1 MLNIKRFVVNPLQEN
16 CYVVSDETKE
26 CVIIDCGAYYPEE
39 GESIIRYINEND
51 LRPVHLLQTHGHL
64 DHCCGNDFIFN
75 AFGLKPEVHLNDQ
88 PIMDNLEKMSQLI
101 YGTPLKEGLPP
112 VGKYFTEQDKI
123 SFGSHTFDILETPG
137 HSRGS
142 VFFICPEEQVAFS
155 GDTLFRGSIGRTDF
169 DGGSMFQIIQS
180 LRMVCQ
186 LDDTLKVYPGHGH
199 DTSIGYECAH
209 NMYLD
214 R

>member
-1 MLNIKRFVVNPLQEN
+1 MLTIKRFTVNPLQEN
-16 CYVVSDETKE
+16 CYVVSDESGE
-26 CVIIDCGAYYPEE
+26 AVIIDCGAYY
-39 GESIIRYINEND
+39 ESEQRAIVDYIREAQ
-51 LRPVHLLQTHGHL
+51 LKPVHLLQTHGHL
-64 DHCCGNDFIFN
+64 DHCCGNDVIFS
-75 AFGLKPEVHLNDQ
+75 AFGLQPEVHLNDQ

-101 YGTPLKEGLPP
+101 FGTTLKEGLPA
-112 VGKYFTEQDKI
+112 VGRYFTAKDKI
-123 SFGSHTFDILETPG
+123 TFGTHTLDIIETPG

-142 VFFICPEEQVAFS
+142 VFFVCEQEKVAFT

-186 LDDTLKVYPGHGH
+186 MDESIRVYPGHGPE
-199 DTSIGYECAH
+199 TTIAYECAH